1 MGDSQVDP
9 SVIKIFGDVKRDL
22 IDKEWTRR
30 RYIEMTK
37 VQDCDPDNPQFEYR
51 WGERATIEF
60 EKKDILKFVAKVIF
74 FGLFTNTFIKNNNK
88 KSFYFRFMINLS
100 MHFVINT
107 KRLYVMKV

>member
-9 SVIKIFGDVKRDL
+9 SVVKIFGDVKRDL

-74 FGLFTNTFIKNNNK
+74 SASSPILSLKIITKNHFI
-88 KSFYFRFMINLS
+88 SDL
-100 MHFVINT
+100 
-107 KRLYVMKV
+107 

>member
-9 SVIKIFGDVKRDL
+9 SVVKIFGDVKREL
-22 IDKEWTRR
+22 IDKEWVKR
-30 RYIEMTK
+30 RYIELTK

-74 FGLFTNTFIKNNNK
+74 CQYYLVIQQLKTTIH
-88 KSFYFRFMINLS
+88 FYFRFMINQS
-100 MHFVINT
+100 VHFVINT
-107 KRLYVMKV
+107 KRLGERKV

>member
-30 RYIEMTK
+30 RYIDVTK

-74 FGLFTNTFIKNNNK
+74 WLNQYFHLKMITTNHFI
-88 KSFYFRFMINLS
+88 SDL
-100 MHFVINT
+100 
-107 KRLYVMKV
+107 